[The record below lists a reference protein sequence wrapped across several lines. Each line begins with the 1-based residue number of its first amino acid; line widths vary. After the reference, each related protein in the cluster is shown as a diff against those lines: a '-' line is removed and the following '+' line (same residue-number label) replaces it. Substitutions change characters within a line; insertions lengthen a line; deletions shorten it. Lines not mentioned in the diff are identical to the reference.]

1 MDENNRPDN
10 QEQRLSVSESEQ
22 PVETRMEHKPP
33 TPKRRGGFL
42 PSLLGAI
49 VGGLLVWLLM
59 SNVTGISQQ
68 QVDDVKKNDGNGQ
81 RFAIRANFF

>member
-49 VGGLLVWLLM
+49 VGGIACM
-59 SNVTGISQQ
+59 AF
-68 QVDDVKKNDGNGQ
+68 DVKCNGH
-81 RFAIRANFF
+81 FTTASG